1 MRPSGNGIF
10 VKSLAVMP
18 NRSQPF
24 PDSFVFQYAEGFQK
38 IGGYGFAF
46 CINPAYCKGECV
58 KSGGAFMDSQKADNQ
73 LNLALDASEEERRK
87 SLELDVGYDP
97 IDREWDLII
106 KYSGNLNEVR
116 LIAESVTEMANEYAV
131 IVIRESQIPELVRI
145 PEVEY
150 IEKPKRLFFQ
160 VANGKRVSCVNPVR
174 QAPFP

>member
-1 MRPSGNGIF
+1 
-10 VKSLAVMP
+10 
-18 NRSQPF
+18 
-24 PDSFVFQYAEGFQK
+24 
-38 IGGYGFAF
+38 
-46 CINPAYCKGECV
+46 
-58 KSGGAFMDSQKADNQ
+58 MDSQKADNQ

-174 QAPFP
+174 QALFSLRGKGVASSLVKP